1 MASIAV
7 LQWRSFSESEQQ
19 AGARQAAELQNLMT
33 STE

>member
-7 LQWRSFSESEQQ
+7 LQWRSFSKSEQQ
-19 AGARQAAELQNLMT
+19 AGVRQAAELQNFMT